1 MREKIAIIG
10 SGISGI
16 SAAYLLSS
24 KYDIYLFEKNN
35 RLGGHTRTIY
45 VEESTKTI
53 PVDTGFI
60 VFNENNYPDLTNFF
74 KLLDVK
80 CKNSDMSFAVSN
92 QDPQIEYSGKNI
104 FSLFANFRNVFSFN
118 SAGFFICVKECKSAI
133 NKNDSFSDLF
143 AISIAGRMA
152 PRMLPI

>member
-24 KYDIYLFEKNN
+24 KYDVYLFEKNN

-45 VEESTKTI
+45 VEELTKTI

-74 KLLDVK
+74 T
-80 CKNSDMSFAVSN
+80 
-92 QDPQIEYSGKNI
+92 
-104 FSLFANFRNVFSFN
+104 FANIAHGCN
-118 SAGFFICVKECKSAI
+118 SVIATKASLKLDNFF
-133 NKNDSFSDLF
+133 FF
-143 AISIAGRMA
+143 
-152 PRMLPI
+152 

>member
-24 KYDIYLFEKNN
+24 KYDVYLFEKNN

-60 VFNENNYPDLTNFF
+60 VFNENNYPDLNPIVD
-74 KLLDVK
+74 LNPN
-80 CKNSDMSFAVSN
+80 NSSL
-92 QDPQIEYSGKNI
+92 QDPYDNTLAVFLQIIMEKVY
-104 FSLFANFRNVFSFN
+104 
-118 SAGFFICVKECKSAI
+118 
-133 NKNDSFSDLF
+133 
-143 AISIAGRMA
+143 
-152 PRMLPI
+152 PIPMH